1 MRRLFVVLF
10 CSLLM
15 AFAAIPY
22 PRASAQ
28 FSILPKLQDDFKE
41 TQRAKYPDG
50 KQISDTKL
58 CSRIFKKVV
67 NQVCRFKDELN
78 ETVIIESEGAGGL
91 AAETCKQK
99 KSDVLTETYRYDQRQ
114 EAEIQK
120 KIAERDHFTESYL
133 ACAILSGNVKLWM
146 MPYYVRYMADF
157 IMAIIGPV
165 VIIIII
171 IGGYYYITGS
181 IGGEGEGAAKG
192 KKIILAGIAGMVLIF
207 AAWTIVNVI
216 SAVLTG

>member
-1 MRRLFVVLF
+1 MRRLVVLVF
-10 CSLLM
+10 CSFLL
-15 AFAAIPY
+15 AFAVIPY
-22 PRASAQ
+22 PRTAAQ

-41 TQRAKYPDG
+41 TERAKYPDG
-50 KQISDTKL
+50 KQIGDTKL

-67 NQVCRFKDELN
+67 KQVCKFKDELN
-78 ETVIIESEGAGGL
+78 ETVIVESEGAGGL
-91 AAETCKQK
+91 AAETCGMK
-99 KSDVLTETYRYDQRQ
+99 KSDILTETYRYDQRQ

-120 KIAERDHFTESYL
+120 RIAERDTFTESYL

-157 IMAIIGPV
+157 ILAIIGPV

-171 IGGYYYITGS
+171 IGGYYYIAGS

-192 KKIILAGIAGMVLIF
+192 KKIIFAGILGMALIF